1 MVTTAVGNSR
11 MGQEEFASSAQA
23 RRAGNTAGKN
33 RSPRPRRARS
43 TLASAPASWQ
53 LLALQVEQKKA
64 KIWSHKSD
72 HLKARNWHQLFAEK
86 D

>member
-43 TLASAPASWQ
+43 TLASAPAS
-53 LLALQVEQKKA
+53 
-64 KIWSHKSD
+64 
-72 HLKARNWHQLFAEK
+72 
-86 D
+86 